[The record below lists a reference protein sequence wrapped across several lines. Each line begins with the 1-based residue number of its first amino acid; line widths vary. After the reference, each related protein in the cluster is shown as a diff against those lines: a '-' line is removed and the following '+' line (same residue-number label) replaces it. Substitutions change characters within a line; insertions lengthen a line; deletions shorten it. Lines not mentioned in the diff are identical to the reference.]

1 MVRETE
7 ARRILLI
14 DDDDAIREL
23 TSEVLSDE
31 GYVVETADSIPAAHA
46 LLGQASYDLIL
57 SDTISSEM
65 GNSWLWLEQLRQ
77 STSVS
82 ILIFSA
88 HDASRFNHWQE
99 RGYAGVLTKP
109 FELDHLLALVAD
121 LLKP

>member
-1 MVRETE
+1 MVHETD

-14 DDDDAIREL
+14 DDDEALREL
-23 TSEVLSDE
+23 VSEVLSEE
-31 GYVVETADSIPAAHA
+31 GYAVETAGSIPTAHA
-46 LLGQASYDLIL
+46 LLDRASYDLIL
-57 SDTISSEM
+57 SDTISADM

-77 STSVS
+77 STTIP

-88 HDASRFNHWQE
+88 YDASRFNHWQE

-109 FELDHLLALVAD
+109 FDLDHLLAVVAD